1 MGKATNLDSILPRR
15 KDFAPV
21 FVLDTSRQVSF
32 IVSDHIFTQAR
43 TYMTLLRCFLFASY
57 LFALNIAFASSS
69 FAQDRAPQLPDAP
82 QVERT
87 GVPTSDVGGSVP
99 EVRQASMEGQK
110 ARLALL
116 SQISSKSPSGSS
128 FMARLEDPV
137 NVDGKPMLPKGTL
150 VEGHLETIPAR
161 RMMRRGALRMIFD
174 RIKLPDGTVQ
184 AARFELT
191 AIESKSAKTDSE
203 GTVHPTSSKKRLAIQ
218 LGGTAMVAKLADDL
232 SEEALATTAGS
243 AHWYGLAASTTF
255 LLLQKGREVKL
266 KPGEVIEVDFVRDGS
281 TLPTGTAIR

>member
-1 MGKATNLDSILPRR
+1 MTLPR
-15 KDFAPV
+15 
-21 FVLDTSRQVSF
+21 
-32 IVSDHIFTQAR
+32 
-43 TYMTLLRCFLFASY
+43 CFPFASY
-57 LFALNIAFASSS
+57 VFALNITFAATS

-87 GVPTSDVGGSVP
+87 GVPTSNAGGSMA
-99 EVRQASMEGQK
+99 EVRQASMEGQR

-137 NVDGKPMLPKGTL
+137 NVNGKPMLPKGTL
-150 VEGHLETIPAR
+150 VEGHLETISAR

-191 AIESKSAKTDSE
+191 ATESKSAKTDSE
-203 GTVHPTSSKKRLAIQ
+203 GTVHPTTSKKRLAIQ
-218 LGGTAMVAKLADDL
+218 LGATAVAAKLADDL
-232 SEEALATTAGS
+232 SEEVLVTTAGS
-243 AHWYGLAASTTF
+243 ARWYGLAASTSL

-281 TLPTGTAIR
+281 TLPMGTAAP